1 MRTLLLTICI
11 LIFTGVGHA
20 EEGDTIANN
29 VCPGNWV
36 LEKPSG
42 WVVRNEAGVILP
54 LSAGTEILGCGQLPT
69 SLSDELTGVSVNITC
84 TPSPVENGMPDIVSL
99 RIVCE

>member
-11 LIFTGVGHA
+11 LIFTGIGYA
-20 EEGDTIANN
+20 EEGDRNIENA
-29 VCPGNWV
+29 CPGNWI

-54 LSAGTEILGCGQLPT
+54 LSAGTEILGCGQIPT
-69 SLSDELTGVSVNITC
+69 SLSDDLTGVSVSIVC
-84 TPSPVENGMPDIVSL
+84 TPSPVENGLPDIVSL
-99 RIVCE
+99 RIICE

>member
-11 LIFTGVGHA
+11 LIFTGVGYA
-20 EEGDTIANN
+20 EEGETIENN

-36 LEKPSG
+36 LQKPSG

-54 LSAGTEILGCGQLPT
+54 LSTGTEILGCGQLPT
-69 SLSDELTGVSVNITC
+69 SLSNELAGASVSIIC
-84 TPSPVENGMPDIVSL
+84 TPSPVENGLPDIVSL